1 MKEINGRDE
10 LVNVV
15 QNNSVVLVD
24 FFASWCGPCR
34 MLMPTLE
41 KLASDYEDKAV
52 IAKIDIEKN
61 RDLAI
66 EFEVSAVPT
75 LALFKNGSLVNKF
88 SGMRS
93 YADLSK
99 MIDDNI

>member
-34 MLMPTLE
+34 MLTPTLE

>member
-24 FFASWCGPCR
+24 FFANWCGPCR
-34 MLMPTLE
+34 MLTPTLE

-52 IAKIDIEKN
+52 IAKIDIDKN
-61 RDLAI
+61 NDLAI
-66 EFEVSAVPT
+66 EFKVSAVPT
-75 LALFKNGSLVNKF
+75 LALFKNGSLVHKF

>member
-24 FFASWCGPCR
+24 FFANWCGPCR
-34 MLMPTLE
+34 MLTPTLE

-52 IAKIDIEKN
+52 IAKIDIDKN
-61 RDLAI
+61 NDLAI
-66 EFEVSAVPT
+66 EFKVSAVPT

>member
-1 MKEINGRDE
+1 
-10 LVNVV
+10 
-15 QNNSVVLVD
+15 
-24 FFASWCGPCR
+24 
-34 MLMPTLE
+34 MLTPTLE